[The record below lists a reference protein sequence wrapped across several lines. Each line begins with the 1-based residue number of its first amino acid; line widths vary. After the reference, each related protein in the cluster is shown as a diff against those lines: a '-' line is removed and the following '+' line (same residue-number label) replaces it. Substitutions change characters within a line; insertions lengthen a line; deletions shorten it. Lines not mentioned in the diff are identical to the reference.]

1 MRNGNVQISLF
12 DIYNDVLD
20 SMENNKSEL
29 IVLIDEY
36 IDFETIIP
44 NSFKSAYYNY
54 YGRKHINSLTSF
66 IRAFFIKN
74 ILGIK
79 EDKLFLTVLKFS
91 KELRDFC
98 DFTKL
103 PDATQLSR
111 FKTKFCDNI
120 AQLFENLV
128 DITAPICKE
137 INAKKS
143 QYLIFDTTGIE
154 PAVKENNPKFF
165 NTKLNAAKKLK
176 KSNENFDPYKGV
188 YKLLPD
194 EAEKASNAKHQY
206 INGHFCYAFKSA
218 IVTDGLGIIR
228 SIAFLDEDFKK
239 DHSDIVSQKTDDPEK
254 DKEIGDSK
262 LLKPVLSDLF
272 ASHPNLSFST
282 FIGDSAFDSYDNYS
296 MLKNEFNFSRV
307 CVPINSR
314 NSKSSDSVFNEFG
327 NPICPLDGTQ
337 FTCLGK
343 SGGKNRS
350 LRYKW
355 VCPKSIAKGGTR
367 ICTCET
373 PCTESSY
380 GKCTYTYPD
389 KDFRKCPGIP
399 RNTEHWD
406 NLYKHRV
413 LVERTINIFK
423 DSFGLNSL
431 RTQNPKTIKAELFL
445 AGCTQLVGVI
455 LAKAIQKLALYKSL
469 RKIVALTA

>member
-1 MRNGNVQISLF
+1 MRNKNVQISLF

-29 IVLIDEY
+29 ITLIDEC
-36 IDFETIIP
+36 IDFEVIIP
-44 NSFKSAYYNY
+44 YNFKSAYYNY
-54 YGRKHINSLTSF
+54 YGRKHINSLESF
-66 IRAFFIKN
+66 IKALFIKN
-74 ILGIK
+74 ILGVK
-79 EDKLFLTVLKFS
+79 EDKLFLTILKFS
-91 KELRDFC
+91 KELYEFC
-98 DFTKL
+98 GFNKL
-103 PDATQLSR
+103 PDASQLSR

-137 INAKKS
+137 IDSKKS

-165 NTKLNAAKKLK
+165 NSKLNTAKKFK

-188 YKLLPD
+188 YKLMPD
-194 EAEKASNAKHQY
+194 EADKALNAKHQY
-206 INGHFCYAFKSA
+206 INGHFCYAFKTA
-218 IVTDGLGIIR
+218 VVTDGLGIVRNI
-228 SIAFLDEDFKK
+228 SFLDDDFKEK
-239 DHSDIVSQKTDDPEK
+239 YPNIISKKSDDPEK
-254 DKEIGDSK
+254 DKELADSK
-262 LLKPVLSDLF
+262 LLKPVLSDF
-272 ASHPNLSFST
+272 FNAHANLSFST
-282 FIGDSAFDSYDNYS
+282 FLADSAFDSYDNYS
-296 MLKNEFNFSRV
+296 TLKNDFNFSRV
-307 CVPINSR
+307 CVPINPR

-327 NPICPLDGTQ
+327 NPVCPLDGTQ
-337 FTCLGK
+337 FICLGK

-355 VCPKSIAKGGTR
+355 VCHKSKAKGNTR
-367 ICTCET
+367 ICTCKT
-373 PCTESSY
+373 PCTKSSY

-406 NLYKHRV
+406 NLYKHRI

-423 DSFGLNSL
+423 DSFGLASL
-431 RTQNPKTIKAELFL
+431 RTQNSKTIKAELFL

-455 LAKAIQKLALYKSL
+455 LAKAIKNLKLYKSL
-469 RKIVALTA
+469 RKIVALAA